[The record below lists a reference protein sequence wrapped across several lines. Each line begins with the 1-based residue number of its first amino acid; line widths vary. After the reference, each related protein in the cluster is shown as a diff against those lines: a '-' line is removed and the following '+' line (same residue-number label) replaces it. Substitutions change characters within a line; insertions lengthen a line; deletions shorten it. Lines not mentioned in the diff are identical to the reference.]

1 MSLNEFNIK
10 YGLKFNFLQY
20 NSIIAAIKKYT
31 NNLSITPKR
40 DEILFQ
46 PALNII
52 MTTKSGTSPI
62 YKELIRKENKITG
75 LEKWS
80 NKCQITKEKWIK
92 SFRILNYATS
102 DTKIRWLQ
110 IRILHHCLT
119 TNRSV
124 AKYNP
129 DQSHLCS
136 FCKLKSE
143 TIIHLLWECKETS
156 KFWKNLANILNR
168 KCLHSHN
175 FRFTPELVL
184 FGISDNIKTD
194 KNCILIIL
202 LAKYYVY
209 RCKVQSVTLN
219 TNIFVKELYHRYS
232 IERIINKNS
241 NNFKIEWAPY
251 ENIFKSL
258 N

>member
-1 MSLNEFNIK
+1 
-10 YGLKFNFLQY
+10 
-20 NSIIAAIKKYT
+20 
-31 NNLSITPKR
+31 
-40 DEILFQ
+40 
-46 PALNII
+46 

-75 LEKWS
+75 FEKWS

-136 FCKLKSE
+136 FCKLKQLY
-143 TIIHLLWECKETS
+143 I
-156 KFWKNLANILNR
+156 F
-168 KCLHSHN
+168 
-175 FRFTPELVL
+175 
-184 FGISDNIKTD
+184 FGN
-194 KNCILIIL
+194 
-202 LAKYYVY
+202 
-209 RCKVQSVTLN
+209 
-219 TNIFVKELYHRYS
+219 VKKQVNYG
-232 IERIINKNS
+232 K
-241 NNFKIEWAPY
+241 K
-251 ENIFKSL
+251 
-258 N
+258 